1 MRHKRKINDQS
12 AVLSTLWGM
21 CSPAKFGLETT
32 GPVSR
37 VIWPKPVELIK
48 ASLAKVLFQKILKSK
63 MFRQKSSQEVLSI
76 VQPNS
81 AQLFSRVRIKELSQ
95 HLIERQGE
103 KALQHHTKRHQNT
116 TGSSI
121 CQFPIN

>member
-1 MRHKRKINDQS
+1 
-12 AVLSTLWGM
+12 
-21 CSPAKFGLETT
+21 
-32 GPVSR
+32 
-37 VIWPKPVELIK
+37 
-48 ASLAKVLFQKILKSK
+48 

-81 AQLFSRVRIKELSQ
+81 AQLFSQVRIKELSQ
-95 HLIERQGE
+95 HLMERQGE
-103 KALQHHTKRHQNT
+103 KALQHHTMRHQNK

>member
-1 MRHKRKINDQS
+1 
-12 AVLSTLWGM
+12 
-21 CSPAKFGLETT
+21 
-32 GPVSR
+32 
-37 VIWPKPVELIK
+37 
-48 ASLAKVLFQKILKSK
+48 

-95 HLIERQGE
+95 HLMEQQGE
-103 KALQHHTKRHQNT
+103 KALQHHTKRHQNK

-121 CQFPIN
+121 CQFLIN